1 MIDDLISVIIPVYNV
16 EKYLKECLDSV
27 INQTHKNIEIILID
41 DGSTDNSG
49 KICDEYRKKDD
60 RIIVIHKSNEGL
72 SSARNDGLIHAKGK
86 YIQFIDS
93 DDYVNRDML
102 EITYSIIKKY
112 NADVVTFSHYILN
125 DGKAICDCSKEEKV
139 LNKMEAMKELLL
151 DNKIRN
157 YSWEK
162 LWKKELFQDIKFPE
176 GKKFEDIATTPFLFE
191 KANKIILYDYPQYY
205 YRQRQGSILHIPS
218 EELSI
223 SYIDTTIMINEYMQ
237 KYTQLEQ
244 YCNYSIVAAT
254 IRVYNDIA
262 LYNLESLYNNN
273 KTEQLYNILKN
284 IMKDKYNEKMIVE
297 NMNTTFK
304 MHLYYL
310 LKDKEKYIKN
320 NKYLPKLCV
329 EHNE

>member
-162 LWKKELFQDIKFPE
+162 LWKKELFQDIKE
-176 GKKFEDIATTPFLFE
+176 KNLKILQQLLF
-191 KANKIILYDYPQYY
+191 Y
-205 YRQRQGSILHIPS
+205 
-218 EELSI
+218 
-223 SYIDTTIMINEYMQ
+223 
-237 KYTQLEQ
+237 
-244 YCNYSIVAAT
+244 
-254 IRVYNDIA
+254 
-262 LYNLESLYNNN
+262 
-273 KTEQLYNILKN
+273 LKRL
-284 IMKDKYNEKMIVE
+284 IK
-297 NMNTTFK
+297 
-304 MHLYYL
+304 LYYMTIHNIIID
-310 LKDKEKYIKN
+310 KDKEVFYIFLLKN
-320 NKYLPKLCV
+320 
-329 EHNE
+329 